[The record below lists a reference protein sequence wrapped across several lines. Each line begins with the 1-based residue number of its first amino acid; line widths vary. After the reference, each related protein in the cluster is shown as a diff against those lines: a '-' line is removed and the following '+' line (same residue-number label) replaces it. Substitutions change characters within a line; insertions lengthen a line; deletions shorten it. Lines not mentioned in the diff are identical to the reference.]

1 VLAEAAPSG
10 RSVGAAE
17 PVKITRWGVTEG
29 NVLCMSGGGIGE
41 PAVEVRRSRR
51 RRRTVTAYRD
61 RGVTVVCIPA
71 KFSAAEEQ
79 DWVERMLAR
88 LAEQDRRRRPGDEA
102 LGRRAAEL
110 SQRYLGGR
118 AQAHSVR
125 WVTNQRTRWGSATP
139 ADGTIRLSTR
149 LQGMPGW
156 VLDYVLLHEL
166 AHLVEPGHGPEFW
179 ALLEPYPRTERA
191 RGYLEGVAAARDLG
205 IVEDEDVDGPV

>member
-1 VLAEAAPSG
+1 
-10 RSVGAAE
+10 
-17 PVKITRWGVTEG
+17 
-29 NVLCMSGGGIGE
+29 MSGGRIGE

-51 RRRTVTAYRD
+51 RRRTVTANRD
-61 RGVTVVCIPA
+61 RGVTVLCIPA

-118 AQAHSVR
+118 AEAHSVR